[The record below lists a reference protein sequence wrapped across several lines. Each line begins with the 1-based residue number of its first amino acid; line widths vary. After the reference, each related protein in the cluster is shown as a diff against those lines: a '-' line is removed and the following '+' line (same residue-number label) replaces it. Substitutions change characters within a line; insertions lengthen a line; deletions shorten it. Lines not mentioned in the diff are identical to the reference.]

1 MKIAKSKNKLTINC
15 KKTKYCV
22 YGMRSIVKKS
32 KTVDMILSLNNII
45 LERVSSYK
53 YLGFILDD
61 QLNFNKHMNDMI
73 NTVSH
78 KLYLLSR
85 VRRYLNKEACILL
98 FKTMV
103 LSIMEYG
110 DIIYTGTSKSNLDK
124 LDKLFYRGL
133 RICDALNTTVSKDH
147 LCVDCN
153 IVPLEQR
160 REVHVLLV
168 MHKQSHKTE
177 LLKRTKLGEHVYI
190 LHQYF

>member
-1 MKIAKSKNKLTINC
+1 
-15 KKTKYCV
+15 
-22 YGMRSIVKKS
+22 
-32 KTVDMILSLNNII
+32 
-45 LERVSSYK
+45 
-53 YLGFILDD
+53 
-61 QLNFNKHMNDMI
+61 MNDMI

-85 VRRYLNKEACILL
+85 VRRYLNKEACILI

-133 RICDALNTTVSKDH
+133 RICDALNTTASKDH

-177 LLKRTKLGEHVYI
+177 LLKRTKLEEHVYI